1 MLGFHTGIKWLTL
14 SSGTQGRS
22 ELGESDA
29 KEIEKLSLSPSFL
42 GLADSILKS
51 FDRDTLAE
59 FLAGY
64 LYFRS
69 KGRTNSDFAFFMVTK
84 KFGKT
89 ATVAMSIV
97 VALIPGLLFDK
108 AFRSVTLAAAMKI
121 VGERKKPPK
130 SATSKVD

>member
-1 MLGFHTGIKWLTL
+1 VLGSQTCVKQLTL
-14 SSGTQGRS
+14 TSETQGRS
-22 ELGESDA
+22 ELGDSDA
-29 KEIEKLSLSPSFL
+29 KEIERLSSSPSFL
-42 GLADSILKS
+42 GLADSLLKS

-69 KGRTNSDFAFFMVTK
+69 KGRTNTDFVYFLVTN

-89 ATVAMSIV
+89 VSVGISIV
-97 VALIPGLLFDK
+97 AALIPGLIFDK

-121 VGERKKPPK
+121 VGERKRTPKP
-130 SATSKVD
+130 ATSKVD

>member
-1 MLGFHTGIKWLTL
+1 MTL
-14 SSGTQGRS
+14 SETQGRS
-22 ELGESDA
+22 ELGDSDA
-29 KEIEKLSLSPSFL
+29 KAIERLSSSPSFL
-42 GLADSILKS
+42 GLADSLLKN

-69 KGRTNSDFAFFMVTK
+69 KGRTNSDFVFFLVTK

-89 ATVAMSIV
+89 ATIAMGIVA
-97 VALIPGLLFDK
+97 ALIPGLIFDR

-121 VGERKKPPK
+121 VGERKRPSK